1 MNVVGGS
8 AQSLRIS
15 GRRRAQALEGAL
27 RKKKAVAL
35 ARAEAQRG
43 APDEAPGGRS
53 RLRRWVASV
62 LAPGGGGQAAGARIQ
77 ALQDE
82 ARAPAGA

>member
-1 MNVVGGS
+1 
-8 AQSLRIS
+8 
-15 GRRRAQALEGAL
+15 
-27 RKKKAVAL
+27 VAL